1 MAADRDILQASLPGY
16 EIGDELGRGGW
27 GVVVH
32 GRHRKLGREVAIK
45 LLPGAFGTDPA
56 VRDRFLTEARTVA
69 ALDHPHLVPLFD
81 YVEHDGACII
91 VMELLS
97 GGTLWDRM
105 TSGGVAPNEAIA
117 LTLASLVG
125 LDHAHAH
132 GIMHRDLKPENLLF
146 SSRGIL
152 KIADFGIAKQ
162 VADRDTP
169 LTVVGSIIGTPA
181 YMAPEQA
188 DGGEIG
194 PATDV
199 YAMATVLYE
208 MLTGALPVPVA
219 GDVIAQLVAKT
230 TTDPTPLAA
239 VVPGWAGPIDDVVS
253 KALVR
258 DPAQRI
264 PTAMAFAT
272 ELAGAATEVLGP
284 GWLQQGPI
292 TVLGAGRLVAIT
304 ERSATAGAPAP
315 SVPPSVRPDA
325 GVAGATGT
333 GPAQATDAASL
344 APHRAT
350 GSPETIVV
358 AEPPDGS
365 PPKRRRSLLVGAAA
379 AVVVVAAAVAGIFV
393 LGGDPDDTEASPTPT
408 ATATVAPDEPVAPAA
423 TDVATAAGGAFD
435 DAERTR
441 FLDECSAEVPVETC
455 TCAADAIA
463 LLPADDIAAGMDLLP
478 DLTAPFAAVFDECIQ
493 S

>member
-16 EIGDELGRGGW
+16 EIGAEIGRGGW
-27 GVVVH
+27 GVVFH

-45 LLPGAFGTDPA
+45 LLPGAFGTDPG

-105 TSGGVAPNEAIA
+105 TGGGVAPNEAIA

-199 YAMATVLYE
+199 YSMATVLYE

-230 TTDPTPLAA
+230 TTDPIPLAA
-239 VVPGWAGPIDDVVS
+239 IAPRWAGPIDEVVS

-304 ERSATAGAPAP
+304 ERHTTAPPASSA
-315 SVPPSVRPDA
+315 PPSARSAA
-325 GVAGATGT
+325 GIAEATGS
-333 GPAQATDAASL
+333 GPAQAADAGPA

-350 GSPETIVV
+350 GSPETVVV
-358 AEPPDGS
+358 AEPPDVS
-365 PPKRRRSLLVGAAA
+365 SPKRKRSVLIGAAA
-379 AVVVVAAAVAGIFV
+379 AVVAVAAVVAGIFV
-393 LGGDPDDTEASPTPT
+393 LGGDPDDSEASPTRT

-423 TDVATAAGGAFD
+423 TDSTTTTGGVFD

-441 FLDECSAEVPVETC
+441 FLDECSAEVPAETC

-463 LLPADDIAAGMDLLP
+463 LLPADDIAAGMELLP

-493 S
+493 Q

>member
-1 MAADRDILQASLPGY
+1 MAADREILEASLPGY

-27 GVVVH
+27 GVVVR

-45 LLPGAFGTDPA
+45 LLPGAFGSDPA
-56 VRDRFLTEARTVA
+56 VRDRFLAEARTVA

-105 TSGGVAPNEAIA
+105 TGGGVAPNEAIA
-117 LTLASLVG
+117 ITLASLVG

-208 MLTGALPVPVA
+208 MLTGTLPVPVA
-219 GDVIAQLVAKT
+219 GEVIAQLVAKT

-239 VVPGWAGPIDDVVS
+239 VVPKWAGPIDEVLS

-272 ELAGAATEVLGP
+272 ELADAATAVLGP

-292 TVLGAGRLVAIT
+292 TVLGAGKVVAIT
-304 ERSATAGAPAP
+304 ERSATVSPAS
-315 SVPPSVRPDA
+315 SVSSPGGPDA
-325 GVAGATGT
+325 GPALATVT
-333 GPAQATDAASL
+333 ASA
-344 APHRAT
+344 APHRET

-358 AEPPDGS
+358 AAASDPS
-365 PPKRRRSLLVGAAA
+365 PPKRRRSVLIGAAA
-379 AVVVVAAAVAGIFV
+379 AVVAVAAVVAGIFV
-393 LGGDPDDTEASPTPT
+393 LGGDPDDTAAAT
-408 ATATVAPDEPVAPAA
+408 ATAGTATVASGDPGDPAV
-423 TDVATAAGGAFD
+423 TDVTTVAGGAFD
-435 DAERTR
+435 DAARDR
-441 FLDECSAEVPVETC
+441 FLDECAADEVASETC

-463 LLPADDIAAGMDLLP
+463 LLPADDVRAGMDLLP
-478 DLTAPFAAVFDECIQ
+478 KLTAPFEAVFDECIR

>member
-1 MAADRDILQASLPGY
+1 MAADREILEASLPGY
-16 EIGDELGRGGW
+16 EIGDVLGRGGW

-56 VRDRFLTEARTVA
+56 VRDRFLAEARTVA
-69 ALDHPHLVPLFD
+69 TLDHPHLVPLFD

-105 TSGGVAPNEAIA
+105 TGGGVAPDEAIA
-117 LTLASLVG
+117 ITLASLVG

-162 VADRDTP
+162 VADRATP

-188 DGGEIG
+188 DGGDIG

-208 MLTGALPVPVA
+208 MLTGGLPVPA
-219 GDVIAQLVAKT
+219 TGDVIAQLVART
-230 TTDPTPLAA
+230 TTDPTPLAT
-239 VVPGWAGPIDDVVS
+239 VVPRWAGPVDAVVM
-253 KALVR
+253 KALER
-258 DPAQRI
+258 DPAART

-272 ELAGAATEVLGP
+272 ELATAATEVLGP
-284 GWLQQGPI
+284 GWLQQCPI
-292 TVLGAGRLVAIT
+292 TVLGAGRVVAIT
-304 ERSATAGAPAP
+304 ERPTTPPQPAP
-315 SVPPSVRPDA
+315 
-325 GVAGATGT
+325 
-333 GPAQATDAASL
+333 
-344 APHRAT
+344 
-350 GSPETIVV
+350 
-358 AEPPDGS
+358 
-365 PPKRRRSLLVGAAA
+365 RRR
-379 AVVVVAAAVAGIFV
+379 AG
-393 LGGDPDDTEASPTPT
+393 P
-408 ATATVAPDEPVAPAA
+408 
-423 TDVATAAGGAFD
+423 
-435 DAERTR
+435 R
-441 FLDECSAEVPVETC
+441 
-455 TCAADAIA
+455 
-463 LLPADDIAAGMDLLP
+463 
-478 DLTAPFAAVFDECIQ
+478 
-493 S
+493 